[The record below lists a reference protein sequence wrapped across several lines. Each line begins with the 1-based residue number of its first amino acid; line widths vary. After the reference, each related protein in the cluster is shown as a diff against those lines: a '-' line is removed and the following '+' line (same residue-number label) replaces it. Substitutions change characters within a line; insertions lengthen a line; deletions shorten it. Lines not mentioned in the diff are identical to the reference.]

1 MCASLIYITFI
12 TSFALFLFTLLNGS
26 SFTNLRLIYFLLV
39 TFIYLFISSCSHS
52 RHLYLLHE
60 SSRPA
65 LLQTSA
71 SLSFIIHSRP
81 DQTDTKAIYPFS
93 LAAPHIHTHILV
105 HSKSLL
111 FFRELI
117 AFSRRCTLKK
127 EAAIAAIAALL
138 ANYHTA
144 LNSKFSAAFI
154 KYHYTLTQVY
164 SSQNLPNL

>member
-1 MCASLIYITFI
+1 MLSL
-12 TSFALFLFTLLNGS
+12 S
-26 SFTNLRLIYFLLV
+26 S
-39 TFIYLFISSCSHS
+39 S

-93 LAAPHIHTHILV
+93 LAAPHIHTHTLV
-105 HSKSLL
+105 HSKSQL

-127 EAAIAAIAALL
+127 AAAIAAIAALL